1 MISREQ
7 FMRETGAALNRER
20 MALGLTQA
28 EIAEALEVDES
39 VVSRWEQGER
49 MLSLYDWTM
58 LQRAFELQDARLRRQ
73 GAAIMHAGTGGRRCR

>member
-28 EIAEALEVDES
+28 EIAEALEVDEL

-58 LQRAFELQDARLRRQ
+58 LQRVFALQGVRLRDRYPATLQ
-73 GAAIMHAGTGGRRCR
+73 FVVRGAVCR